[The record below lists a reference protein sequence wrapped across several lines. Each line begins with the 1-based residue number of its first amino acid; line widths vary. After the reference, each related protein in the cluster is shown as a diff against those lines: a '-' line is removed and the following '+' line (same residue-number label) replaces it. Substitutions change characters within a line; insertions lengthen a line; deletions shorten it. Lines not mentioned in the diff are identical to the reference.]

1 MLSKKSRTKVFSCKE
16 RPCKLKLG
24 IAGLPEEDL
33 NLICVQS
40 HPAIEVLR
48 DKEVLIYGGTGF
60 IGTWLTAALLHADQQ
75 FNLNIKIKVITRNQR
90 KAINKFGFH
99 KSNTQFHQH
108 DLALME
114 PRANL
119 TADIVYI
126 ASTPTNAATGSLNTQ
141 DLVQASRN
149 VVSHATRVRSRNLG
163 KPLVVHLS
171 SGAVFGKQPLDYLF
185 RNELD
190 SVDQDSEEPYCKA
203 KLLIESGL
211 MSAHAQGII
220 DYQTPRLFAFLG
232 PGLPLNSHFAIG
244 NFVFDG
250 MQKRKIHVKGN
261 PITRRSYLYPTDLIE
276 VLFQTL
282 LLKEPIPFNIGSN
295 TGITISDLAQKV
307 SSLTSNLGVMFLN
320 PDSDPSNYVP
330 STENMNKFVKKNSY
344 LDLDTSLEKWINWL
358 KTTKSGAMEA

>member
-1 MLSKKSRTKVFSCKE
+1 M
-16 RPCKLKLG
+16 KLG

-33 NLICVQS
+33 NLICVHS

-60 IGTWLTAALLHADQQ
+60 IGTWLTAALLHADRK
-75 FNLNIKIKVITRNQR
+75 FNLNIKIKVITRNQH
-90 KAINKFGFH
+90 KAINKFGIH
-99 KSNTQFHQH
+99 KSNIQFHQH

-114 PRANL
+114 PRDNL
-119 TADIVYI
+119 TSDIVFI
-126 ASTPTNAATGSLNTQ
+126 ASTPTNASTGSLNTQ

-163 KPLVVHLS
+163 KPLIIHLS
-171 SGAVFGKQPLDYLF
+171 SGAVFGKQSMDNLF

-190 SVDQDSEEPYCKA
+190 AVDKYSEEPYCQA
-203 KLLIESGL
+203 KLAIENGL
-211 MSAHAQGII
+211 MSAHAQGTI

-232 PGLPLNSHFAIG
+232 PGLPLNLHFAIG

-307 SSLTSNLGVMFLN
+307 SSMTSNLGVKFSN
-320 PDSDPSNYVP
+320 PENDPSNYVP
-330 STENMNKFVKKNSY
+330 STVNMNKNKKKSSY

-358 KTTKSGAMEA
+358 KNTKNGATEA

>member
-1 MLSKKSRTKVFSCKE
+1 M
-16 RPCKLKLG
+16 KLG

-33 NLICVQS
+33 NLICVHS

-75 FNLNIKIKVITRNQR
+75 FKLNIKIKVITRNQH
-90 KAINKFGFH
+90 KAINKFGIH
-99 KSNTQFHQH
+99 KSNIQFHQH

-114 PRANL
+114 PRDNL
-119 TADIVYI
+119 TSDIVFI
-126 ASTPTNAATGSLNTQ
+126 ASTPTNASTGSLNTQ

-163 KPLVVHLS
+163 KPLIIHLS
-171 SGAVFGKQPLDYLF
+171 SGAVFGKQSMDNLF

-190 SVDQDSEEPYCKA
+190 AVDKYSEEPYCQA
-203 KLLIESGL
+203 KLAIENGL
-211 MSAHAQGII
+211 MSAHAQGTI

-232 PGLPLNSHFAIG
+232 PGLPLNLHFAIG
-244 NFVFDG
+244 NFLFDG
-250 MQKRKIHVKGN
+250 IRKRKILVRGN
-261 PITRRSYLYPTDLIE
+261 PMTRRSYLYPTDLIE
-276 VLFQTL
+276 VLFQAL
-282 LLKEPIPFNIGSN
+282 LLTEPVSLNIGSN

-307 SSLTSNLGVMFLN
+307 SSLTSNLGVTFSN

-330 STENMNKFVKKNSY
+330 STENMNKIIKKNSY

-358 KTTKSGAMEA
+358 KTIKNGAMEA

>member
-1 MLSKKSRTKVFSCKE
+1 
-16 RPCKLKLG
+16 
-24 IAGLPEEDL
+24 
-33 NLICVQS
+33 
-40 HPAIEVLR
+40 
-48 DKEVLIYGGTGF
+48 
-60 IGTWLTAALLHADQQ
+60 
-75 FNLNIKIKVITRNQR
+75 
-90 KAINKFGFH
+90 
-99 KSNTQFHQH
+99 
-108 DLALME
+108 ME

-126 ASTPTNAATGSLNTQ
+126 ASTPTNAATGSLNTH
-141 DLVQASRN
+141 DLVHASRN
-149 VVSHATRVRSRNLG
+149 VVSHATRVRSRNLD
-163 KPLVVHLS
+163 KALIIHLS
-171 SGAVFGKQPLDYLF
+171 SGAVFCKQSMDYLF

-190 SVDQDSEEPYCKA
+190 SVDEDSEEPYCQA
-203 KLLIESGL
+203 KLVIENGL
-211 MSAHAQGII
+211 MSAYAQGNI

-250 MQKRKIHVKGN
+250 MQKQKIHVKGN

-282 LLKEPIPFNIGSN
+282 LLKEPVPFNVGSN

-307 SSLTSNLGVMFLN
+307 SSLSSNLGVTFSN

-330 STENMNKFVKKNSY
+330 STENMNKIVKKNSY
-344 LDLDTSLEKWINWL
+344 LDLDASLEKWINWL

>member
-1 MLSKKSRTKVFSCKE
+1 M
-16 RPCKLKLG
+16 KLG

-33 NLICVQS
+33 NLICVHS
-40 HPAIEVLR
+40 DPAIEVLR
-48 DKEVLIYGGTGF
+48 DKEILIYGGTGF

-75 FNLNIKIKVITRNQR
+75 FNLNIKIKVITRNHR
-90 KAINKFGFH
+90 KAINKFGIY
-99 KSNTQFHQH
+99 KSNIQFHQH
-108 DLALME
+108 DLALTE
-114 PRANL
+114 PRDDL
-119 TADIVYI
+119 TADIVFI
-126 ASTPTNAATGSLNTQ
+126 ASTPTNASTGSLNTQ
-141 DLVQASRN
+141 DIFQASRN
-149 VVSHATRVRSRNLG
+149 VVSHTTRVRSRILG
-163 KPLVVHLS
+163 KPLIIHLS
-171 SGAVFGKQPLDYLF
+171 SGAVFGKQSMDYLF

-190 SVDQDSEEPYCKA
+190 SVDEDSEEPYCQA
-203 KLLIESGL
+203 KLVIENGL
-211 MSAHAQGII
+211 RSAHAQGTI

-307 SSLTSNLGVMFLN
+307 SSMTSNLGVKFSN
-320 PDSDPSNYVP
+320 PENDPSNYVP
-330 STENMNKFVKKNSY
+330 STVNMNKNIKKSSY

-358 KTTKSGAMEA
+358 KNTKNGATEA

>member
-1 MLSKKSRTKVFSCKE
+1 
-16 RPCKLKLG
+16 LKLG

-33 NLICVQS
+33 NLICVHS

-48 DKEVLIYGGTGF
+48 DKEISIYGGTGF

-90 KAINKFGFH
+90 TAINKFGIH
-99 KSNTQFHQH
+99 KSNIQFHQH
-108 DLALME
+108 DLALTE
-114 PRANL
+114 PKDDL
-119 TADIVYI
+119 TADIVFI
-126 ASTPTNAATGSLNTQ
+126 ASTPTNASTGSLNTQ
-141 DLVQASRN
+141 DIFQASRN
-149 VVSHATRVRSRNLG
+149 VVSHTTRIRSRNLG
-163 KPLVVHLS
+163 KPLIIHLS
-171 SGAVFGKQPLDYLF
+171 SGAVFGKQSMDYLF

-190 SVDQDSEEPYCKA
+190 SVDEDSEEPYCQA
-203 KLLIESGL
+203 KLVIENGL
-211 MSAHAQGII
+211 VSAHAQGTI

-250 MQKRKIHVKGN
+250 MQKRRINVKGN

-307 SSLTSNLGVMFLN
+307 SSMTSNLGVKFSN
-320 PDSDPSNYVP
+320 PESDPSNYVP
-330 STENMNKFVKKNSY
+330 STVNMNKNIKKSSN

-358 KTTKSGAMEA
+358 KTTKNGATEA